1 MDKTFTLE
9 IITPQRIV
17 FKGEVKHVKAPGA
30 GGSFGVLYNHTPFLT
45 ALKIGVIEIET
56 ESGKVW
62 FATCSGFAEVMA
74 NKMSI
79 LVENAEAASEIDVE
93 RAQKARERAWK
104 RLHEDLSKDIDVP
117 RAQAAL
123 ARALNRLVVASHS

>member
-9 IITPQRIV
+9 IITPQRTV
-17 FKGEVKHVKAPGA
+17 FKGDVKHVKAPGV
-30 GGSFGVLYNHTPFLT
+30 GGSFGVLYNHTPFLV

-56 ESGKVW
+56 ESGKLW
-62 FATCSGFAEVMA
+62 FAACCGFAEVMA
-74 NKMSI
+74 NKMTI
-79 LVENAEAASEIDVE
+79 LVENAETAGEIDIE
-93 RAQKARERAWK
+93 RAQRARDRAWK

-123 ARALNRLVVASHS
+123 ARALNRLAAASHS

>member
-9 IITPQRIV
+9 IITPQRTV
-17 FKGEVKHVKAPGA
+17 FKGDVKHVKAPGV
-30 GGSFGVLYNHTPFLT
+30 GGSFGVLYNHTPFLV

-56 ESGKVW
+56 ESGKLW

-74 NKMSI
+74 NKMTI
-79 LVENAEAASEIDVE
+79 LVENAEAAGEIDIE
-93 RAQKARERAWK
+93 RAQRARDRAWK
-104 RLHEDLSKDIDVP
+104 RLHEDVSKDIDVP

-123 ARALNRLVVASHS
+123 ARALNRLAVASRS